1 MTTQKVNGVDVQ
13 DFEKGTEFGGP
24 TIGTVLE
31 SNDVIPL
38 TEYGM
43 ARTAKDTGS
52 GIALGGAGSYI
63 LPAAT
68 ASALGGVKAGT
79 GVTIAGDGT
88 ITIPAAT
95 TAVLGTVKKAVAVP
109 NAAAAPTQA
118 EFNALLAA
126 LRTAGVLTP

>member
-13 DFEKGTEFGGP
+13 DFDKGTNFGGP

-31 SNDVIPL
+31 ANDVIPL

-52 GIALGGAGSYI
+52 GVSLGSSGAYT
-63 LPAAT
+63 L
-68 ASALGGVKAGT
+68 
-79 GVTIAGDGT
+79 
-88 ITIPAAT
+88 PAAT
-95 TAVLGTVKKAVAVP
+95 TAALGGVKKAVAVP